1 MTKRRHVS
9 IPFWERQEPLV
20 KKTTQVR
27 KGTTPAV
34 SGAAKERCV
43 VFKTSKQTDKQTNWG
58 TNRVLPRHVPAAL
71 WSKVRRVDLACL
83 CLGNDSL
90 CL

>member
-1 MTKRRHVS
+1 MMTKRRHVS

-43 VFKTSKQTDKQTNWG
+43 VFKTNKQTDRQTD
-58 TNRVLPRHVPAAL
+58 
-71 WSKVRRVDLACL
+71 K
-83 CLGNDSL
+83 LGN
-90 CL
+90 